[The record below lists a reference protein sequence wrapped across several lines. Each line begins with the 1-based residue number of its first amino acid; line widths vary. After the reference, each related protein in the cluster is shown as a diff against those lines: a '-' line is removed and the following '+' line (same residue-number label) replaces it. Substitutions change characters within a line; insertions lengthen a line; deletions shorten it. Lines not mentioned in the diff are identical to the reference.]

1 MSNGCA
7 VGAQEPFW
15 MQLAASLTLLLLLL
29 HKVVKKSYGHMT
41 RLATIITK
49 DFKTVAQNI
58 IYKNLADDRKTLN
71 TEYHKDDEM

>member
-1 MSNGCA
+1 
-7 VGAQEPFW
+7 

-29 HKVVKKSYGHMT
+29 HKVGKKTYGQMT

-58 IYKNLADDRKTLN
+58 IYQNLADDRKTLN